1 MVYHMDDTDGRVAV
15 LLPHGVLFRGGAEE
29 DIRKYL
35 IKDINRLD
43 AVIGL
48 PANLF
53 HGTAIPVVVLVLKS
67 NRNGN
72 SGNILFIDASKD
84 FKPGKNQNELDDKH
98 IEKIVNAYVERKDIP
113 KYAHVADMEEV
124 AEKNKYNLNIP
135 RYVDTSEEEEE
146 IDIEAAK
153 KEIAAIEIEKKKA
166 IAELE
171 AMMKLLNV

>member
-1 MVYHMDDTDGRVAV
+1 
-15 LLPHGVLFRGGAEE
+15 
-29 DIRKYL
+29 
-35 IKDINRLD
+35 
-43 AVIGL
+43 
-48 PANLF
+48 
-53 HGTAIPVVVLVLKS
+53 
-67 NRNGN
+67 
-72 SGNILFIDASKD
+72 
-84 FKPGKNQNELDDKH
+84 
-98 IEKIVNAYVERKDIP
+98 
-113 KYAHVADMEEV
+113 MEEV